1 MSFYL
6 IELSA
11 LKVIKVRLSSLVW
24 KIGHFKGQFLVF
36 ASPITKPF
44 PQFTPFFIA
53 TGIPKTI

>member
-1 MSFYL
+1 M
-6 IELSA
+6 SA
-11 LKVIKVRLSSLVW
+11 LKVTKVRLSSLVW

-44 PQFTPFFIA
+44 PQFTPFFTA